1 MDPKY
6 RPAGVSAQRQV
17 QRREPRQTID
27 SSAVIHLID
36 LAAVVRGRILDVSL
50 GGCCIRTDQRFPL
63 GIFRR
68 VEAEFRVE
76 GLPFRLGGVTQALYD
91 RCTVGIRFLDVSLE
105 SKPQSV
111 GAAADADT
119 MFRIAKVGKGLFKV
133 LDHGSA
139 NEPGSGQSF
148 LQHRSQFCLQ
158 FAVRGNKIARNGMA
172 SLIGCWVCSLCDPRL
187 CCDVSKKFCRVSCHD
202 GVGWHIFGDHAA
214 RAHDGILANG
224 DVGKNGRA
232 RTD

>member
-1 MDPKY
+1 MDPEY

-91 RCTVGIRFLDVSLE
+91 RCTVGIRFLDVSPRKQAQLVQLIDE
-105 SKPQSV
+105 IKELREREQAAEDASTGIDGSRSV
-111 GAAADADT
+111 
-119 MFRIAKVGKGLFKV
+119 
-133 LDHGSA
+133 
-139 NEPGSGQSF
+139 
-148 LQHRSQFCLQ
+148 
-158 FAVRGNKIARNGMA
+158 
-172 SLIGCWVCSLCDPRL
+172 
-187 CCDVSKKFCRVSCHD
+187 
-202 GVGWHIFGDHAA
+202 
-214 RAHDGILANG
+214 
-224 DVGKNGRA
+224 
-232 RTD
+232 